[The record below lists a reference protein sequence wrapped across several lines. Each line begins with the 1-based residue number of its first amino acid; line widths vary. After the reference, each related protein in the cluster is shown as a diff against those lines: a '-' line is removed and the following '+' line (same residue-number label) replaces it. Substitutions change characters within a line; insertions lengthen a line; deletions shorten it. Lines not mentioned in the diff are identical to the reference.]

1 MKTIRLEEINSTNDY
16 VKTHIRELEHM
27 TFVYAERQTA
37 GRGRLER
44 KWIDS
49 GEDNLF
55 LTIVIKPSK
64 DELETYPLSNF
75 TQYLCVV
82 LSMVL
87 EEEYNLSPQ
96 IKWPNDVLIKGKK
109 LAGILAEGTT
119 IGGDFLGLALGIG
132 VNLNTTKEKLD
143 KIDKPATSLFNEL
156 GVNINKEIFLKK
168 LLEKFCLLYDRFIID
183 GFPFIKTDYEQRAM
197 FLGKNITVNVLG
209 ELHQGV
215 AQGVT
220 NEGSLVLK
228 EDNQNKIYYIGD
240 IL

>member
-1 MKTIRLEEINSTNDY
+1 MQGT
-16 VKTHIRELEHM
+16 
-27 TFVYAERQTA
+27 
-37 GRGRLER
+37 
-44 KWIDS
+44 
-49 GEDNLF
+49 
-55 LTIVIKPSK
+55 
-64 DELETYPLSNF
+64 
-75 TQYLCVV
+75 
-82 LSMVL
+82 
-87 EEEYNLSPQ
+87 
-96 IKWPNDVLIKGKK
+96 
-109 LAGILAEGTT
+109 LAGCVCLDIPYPDYKACLCRFFST
-119 IGGDFLGLALGIG
+119 
-132 VNLNTTKEKLD
+132 KLD

-228 EDNQNKIYYIGD
+228 ENNQEKIYYIGD